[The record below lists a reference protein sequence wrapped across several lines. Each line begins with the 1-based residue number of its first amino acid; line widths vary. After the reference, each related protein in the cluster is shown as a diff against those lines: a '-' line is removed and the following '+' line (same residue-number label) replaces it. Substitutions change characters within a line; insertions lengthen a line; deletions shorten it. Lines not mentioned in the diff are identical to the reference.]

1 MGINLSGPPPT
12 LASRGGTKVSS
23 VGEQNG
29 PGVHAEATLTAKPQ
43 ADTMQHT
50 VLPTMHWLSSV
61 THMHTH
67 SPLRPGGSRGP
78 ARGRPAPTP
87 PAPHSPRSCTVRGP
101 ALAPPE
107 AKAQSAATAASDS
120 GQGSAG
126 AEQRLRVGS
135 GRRLH
140 PRSAPP
146 PLRAAPSEGAQAPA
160 LPLAAVRHRR
170 RCPAT
175 APHTSIIHR
184 PSPASRAKP
193 ITGGG
198 STNGAAAAEEA
209 TSRAPG
215 RKRQPF
221 GDGDGNRGRAG
232 GGGAL
237 GAQEKLPTARCAAPR
252 SQTPR
257 A

>member
-1 MGINLSGPPPT
+1 VGINLSGPPPT

-140 PRSAPP
+140 PRSAPGRRQRRRRGGP
-146 PLRAAPSEGAQAPA
+146 GRLRR
-160 LPLAAVRHRR
+160 PLAARCPLRGRSGSRAPARCRPPPPPLSGYRTAHINYSSPVSSFPGEANHRR
-170 RCPAT
+170 RL
-175 APHTSIIHR
+175 H
-184 PSPASRAKP
+184 
-193 ITGGG
+193 
-198 STNGAAAAEEA
+198 
-209 TSRAPG
+209 
-215 RKRQPF
+215 
-221 GDGDGNRGRAG
+221 
-232 GGGAL
+232 
-237 GAQEKLPTARCAAPR
+237 
-252 SQTPR
+252 
-257 A
+257 

>member
-126 AEQRLRVGS
+126 A
-135 GRRLH
+135 
-140 PRSAPP
+140 
-146 PLRAAPSEGAQAPA
+146 
-160 LPLAAVRHRR
+160 
-170 RCPAT
+170 
-175 APHTSIIHR
+175 PHTSIIHR